1 MQVENKNNVVK
12 QLVFQDE
19 RTHLTTD
26 VQSMTFIYQY
36 IAQSNPIPSAYDLGL
51 YWV

>member
-1 MQVENKNNVVK
+1 MQEENKNNVVK

-19 RTHLTTD
+19 RTHLTIN
-26 VQSMTFIYQY
+26 VQSMTFKCQY
-36 IAQSNPIPSAYDLGL
+36 KAQSNPIPSAYDLGL

>member
-19 RTHLTTD
+19 RTHLAIN
-26 VQSMTFIYQY
+26 VQLMTFKCQY
-36 IAQSNPIPSAYDLGL
+36 KAQSNPIPSASDLGL

>member
-1 MQVENKNNVVK
+1 MQEENKNNVAK

-19 RTHLTTD
+19 RMHLTIN
-26 VQSMTFIYQY
+26 VQSMTLKYLY
-36 IAQSNPIPSAYDLGL
+36 KAQSNPVPSAYDLGL